1 MNVDVFVDTNILV
14 YAHDKDAGEKHVV
27 ARGLT
32 QDFWGKRETPCL
44 SVQVLQELHVNLV
57 KKGTE
62 VEHSA
67 EIARRYLSWRVV
79 DNTRDLFE
87 QALREQRRWQISYWD
102 ALIIAAAKQAGVS
115 TVWSEDLS
123 EGQDYG
129 GIQIVNPL
137 KPSG

>member
-1 MNVDVFVDTNILV
+1 
-14 YAHDKDAGEKHVV
+14 
-27 ARGLT
+27 
-32 QDFWGKRETPCL
+32 
-44 SVQVLQELHVNLV
+44 LV